1 MTTMKGYLTPR
12 VEYYVNGEVSLPI
25 DVKRETDSGN
35 SVLLN
40 MVLKSNNGQAA
51 LIAENDKDG
60 KKHEEFRR
68 VANIRTRKTKE
79 DFFMH
84 RGKKIRKS
92 PILLDYVASG
102 LIAVPKQAVHDHSL
116 NKTSEFVATYNFM
129 QEDNE
134 VVMFPCDDTIES
146 QEDEFT
152 RLNKALAQPNGPE
165 DENENAN
172 PNKGSTSKKE

>member
-35 SVLLN
+35 SIELN
-40 MVLKSNNGQAA
+40 MVIKSNNGQVA

-68 VANIRTRKTKE
+68 VANIKTRKTRE
-79 DFFMH
+79 DFFTH

-92 PILLDYVASG
+92 PVLIDYVASG
-102 LIAVPKQAVHDHSL
+102 LIAVPKQAVHDHTL

-129 QEDNE
+129 QEDDE

-146 QEDEFT
+146 QEDEFV
-152 RLNKALAQPNGPE
+152 RLNRALAQPNRPE